1 MIKIGR
7 IDHHGYTS
15 QFVRYKRHQN
25 KQKSFAEQEGILK
38 NPGDVILSVGEES
51 MKGKS
56 FTTVIE
62 AIDRAKS
69 VLELTLGVRRSPAKL
84 PENNNNNL
92 PSEFHWIQIGQKYYV
107 VDGSGSTEHGA
118 EVTSLPYYSEN
129 NWVVD
134 IKWVT
139 APERKNQKV
148 LCSKVTRYLF
158 NAHQRPVRARN
169 IPKRFIDQKFVHI
182 RRNTSKLKT
191 SVENS
196 RNSQGNKNV
205 SSDGGND
212 ICERQ
217 AIVQKKQRDMHKET
231 STKKRK
237 VDSIITKENNMK
249 SDGGNDIC
257 ERQAI
262 VQKKQMDMH
271 KETSTKKRK
280 VGSIITKE
288 NNVKSDGGN
297 EICERQA
304 IVQKKQM
311 DMHKETSTKKRKVG
325 SIIMKENSVKSDGGN
340 DICERQAVVQNKQMD
355 MHKETST
362 KKRKV
367 DSIIMKENNVKSD
380 GGNDICERQAIV
392 QKKQR
397 DMHKET
403 STKKRKVGSIIMKEN
418 NVKRDGGNDIC
429 ERQAIVQK
437 KQRDMHKETSTKKR
451 KVGSIITKES
461 IVKSDGGNDICERQ
475 AIVQKKQTDMH
486 EETSTERSMVDSII
500 KKENKGDEGDF
511 RCSLNGSRRGC
522 VSSSNKVKLPCNH
535 EFCRPCLYKILN
547 SAKDVITYELIGRP
561 DEKFSIIVSCPDC
574 RQKFS
579 PRTISRL
586 LEEDKAQSVDHF
598 N

>member
-217 AIVQKKQRDMHKET
+217 AVVQKKQTDMHKET

-249 SDGGNDIC
+249 SDGGND
-257 ERQAI
+257 
-262 VQKKQMDMH
+262 
-271 KETSTKKRK
+271 
-280 VGSIITKE
+280 
-288 NNVKSDGGN
+288 
-297 EICERQA
+297 ICERQA

-392 QKKQR
+392 QKKQ
-397 DMHKET
+397 
-403 STKKRKVGSIIMKEN
+403 
-418 NVKRDGGNDIC
+418 
-429 ERQAIVQK
+429 
-437 KQRDMHKETSTKKR
+437 
-451 KVGSIITKES
+451 
-461 IVKSDGGNDICERQ
+461 
-475 AIVQKKQTDMH
+475 TDMH
-486 EETSTERSMVDSII
+486 EETSTKKSNSII

-561 DEKFSIIVSCPDC
+561 DEKFSLIVSCPDC